1 MKNEIERKRLYREA
15 FAIIEQANKLLADAK
30 AKHEISVARSSN
42 KAA

>member
-1 MKNEIERKRLYREA
+1 MRNEMDRKRLYKEA
-15 FAIIEQANKLLADAK
+15 FAIIEQAKKLLIEAR